1 MKTLK
6 SSKIAYV
13 NLIFDFLLGI
23 LNNWNVRGSLCSTDI
38 KMPKYC
44 VLSKNIL
51 LKCESVYN
59 FSIPHQ
65 QLLLFIHKRLMN
77 SNLM

>member
-23 LNNWNVRGSLCSTDI
+23 LNN
-38 KMPKYC
+38 
-44 VLSKNIL
+44 
-51 LKCESVYN
+51 
-59 FSIPHQ
+59 
-65 QLLLFIHKRLMN
+65 
-77 SNLM
+77 